1 MQGHDRDR
9 LKNLFWRGIP
19 YFIYCGIFLST
30 GCGYHFQGEAMNLPS
45 DVRSLAIPL
54 FSNRTPQTGI
64 ESEITRALV
73 DKFISAKRL
82 SISKQD
88 SADALLTG
96 AVKSFFTTSVT
107 VTGGTQVTTGYR
119 ATLTVEVLF
128 QRQRDGKILWKD
140 ELSEWW
146 NYSVVSDLA
155 LSEKNKKDA
164 IRQISLLLAA
174 KIHELILEN
183 F

>member
-9 LKNLFWRGIP
+9 LKNIFWRCIR
-19 YFIYCGIFLST
+19 YFICCGALFFM
-30 GCGYHFQGEAMNLPS
+30 GCGYHFQDRGTSSPP
-45 DVRSLAIPL
+45 DVGSIAIPI

-64 ESEITRALV
+64 ESEVTRALV

-82 SISKQD
+82 SISRQD
-88 SADALLTG
+88 AADALLTG
-96 AVKSFFTTSVT
+96 NVKSFHTTSVT

-119 ATLTVEVLF
+119 ATLTVEILF
-128 QRQRDGKILWKD
+128 QRQRDGKIFLKE

-155 LSEKNKKDA
+155 LTEKNKKDA
-164 IRQISLLLAA
+164 IRQISFLLAE

>member
-1 MQGHDRDR
+1 MQGHDCDR
-9 LKNLFWRGIP
+9 LKNFFWRCTW
-19 YFIYCGIFLST
+19 YFIYCGVLFFT
-30 GCGYHFQGEAMNLPS
+30 GCGYHFHDRGTSSPP
-45 DVRSLAIPL
+45 DVRSIAIPI

-64 ESEITRALV
+64 ESEVTRALV

-82 SISKQD
+82 SVNRQD

-96 AVKSFFTTSVT
+96 TVKSFFTTSVT

-119 ATLTVEVLF
+119 ATLIVEILF
-128 QRQRDGKILWKD
+128 QRQSDGKIFLKE

-155 LSEKNKKDA
+155 LTEKNKKDA
-164 IRQISLLLAA
+164 IRQISFLLAE
-174 KIHELILEN
+174 KIHVLILEN

>member
-9 LKNLFWRGIP
+9 LKNLFWRCTW
-19 YFIYCGIFLST
+19 YFIYCGALFFT
-30 GCGYHFQGEAMNLPS
+30 GCGYHFQDRGTSPLP
-45 DVRSLAIPL
+45 DVHSIAIPI
-54 FSNRTPQTGI
+54 FSNRTMQTGV
-64 ESEITRALV
+64 ESEVTHALV
-73 DKFISAKRL
+73 DKFISAKRV
-82 SISKQD
+82 SVSKQE

-96 AVKSFFTTSVT
+96 TVKSFFITSVT

-119 ATLTVEVLF
+119 ATLTVEILF
-128 QRQRDGKILWKD
+128 QRQRDGKTFLKE

-155 LSEKNKKDA
+155 LTEKNKKDA
-164 IRQISLLLAA
+164 IRQISLLLAE